1 MLRMYLNLNIKDYR
15 SLSLYMFESFC
26 IVRVN
31 KNFGPQLFNTKCID
45 HLSEALTISYCYLS
59 SLIVLWLSV
68 LVTADSFNQL
78 YQAIKADKV

>member
-1 MLRMYLNLNIKDYR
+1 MYLNLNIKDYR

-68 LVTADSFNQL
+68 LVTADSFISYIKQL
-78 YQAIKADKV
+78 KQIKYNEN